1 MTTTTTT
8 KVTVRVAGSLTGEP
22 GTYREAHLTQSVPAV
37 GTKWAQARAARDAV
51 LAAVRETGHRMQV
64 TAYVKGGKSE
74 AWS

>member
-1 MTTTTTT
+1 MTNTT
-8 KVTVRVAGSLTGEP
+8 KIFVRVAGSLTREP
-22 GTYREAHLTQSVPAV
+22 GTYREAHLIQNVPAV

-51 LAAVRETGHRMQV
+51 IAAIRETGHRMLV